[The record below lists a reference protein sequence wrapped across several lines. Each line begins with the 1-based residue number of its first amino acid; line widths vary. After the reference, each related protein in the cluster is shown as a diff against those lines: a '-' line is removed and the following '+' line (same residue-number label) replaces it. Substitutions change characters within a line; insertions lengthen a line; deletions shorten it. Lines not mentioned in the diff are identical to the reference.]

1 MLIAGAVFVG
11 ALVQLAPR
19 SSAASIVAKVESPAP
34 NKPTAERTPAGK
46 ASDLFCSKGYETIC
60 KSPPVADPT
69 GETSLDYRGEI
80 RALRILRRIVRS
92 NPGWTTEQIENELV
106 QQIYTEPRKQN
117 LIRIFETVRGQML
130 EYVHQQPARVFSDY
144 DKSVLEQRIRQ
155 VQLDLPV
162 NRETYSDATDL
173 YTKSEIYYE
182 SNNEGLMRIRV
193 GGAYVLNTT
202 SEFSIVFTMAH
213 ELAHAIDPCSLKSA
227 QINYRAYDEL
237 VGCFVDSQW
246 ITREEAQCGNKDKTS
261 EVFADWMGAEILAR
275 SIKNRPNY
283 SLQDKV
289 NASIN
294 AVRDLCDDSLGYE
307 KVNLDYYPTDVI
319 RVKSIFS
326 KNGLLRKELQCAG
339 TTAPPAQPYCRFE
352 MPR

>member
-1 MLIAGAVFVG
+1 MG

-19 SSAASIVAKVESPAP
+19 SSAASVVSQVKSPVQ
-34 NKPTAERTPAGK
+34 NKPTTERTPAAT
-46 ASDLFCSKGYETIC
+46 ASDLFCAKSYDAIC
-60 KSPPVADPT
+60 KSPPVSDPT

-80 RALRILRRIVRS
+80 RALRILRKIVRS

-106 QQIYTEPRKQN
+106 QQIYTEDRKNN
-117 LIRIFETVRGQML
+117 LSRIFETVRGQML
-130 EYVHQQPARVFSDY
+130 EYIHQQPEQVFSEH
-144 DKSVLEQRIRQ
+144 DKNVLEQRIRQ

-213 ELAHAIDPCSLKSA
+213 ELAHAIDPCSVKAA
-227 QINYRAYDEL
+227 QINQRVYDEL
-237 VGCFVDSQW
+237 VVCFVGSQW
-246 ITREEAQCGNKDKTS
+246 ITREEAQCGSKDKTA

-319 RVKSIFS
+319 RVKGIFS
-326 KNGLLRKELQCAG
+326 KNGLLRKELQCAN
-339 TTAPPAQPYCRFE
+339 TAPAQPYCRFE